1 MRLRVLCLIMVTE
14 ERGTE
19 SSEEEEWRGGV
30 LGRVLR
36 SNDAGLVG
44 LLHFLLLLLLLF
56 LLCCPLL
63 FISSP
68 CGDDPSWG
76 SFLLG
81 TAKTDPSASRCHH
94 LKFQVNNEFGPHR
107 YSLTLRPTQLLNG
120 TREQSQNSVRHG
132 SPGSVNLTS
141 SSIQTNRQKTR
152 EKSNTGS
159 IAYPLGKLEG

>member
-1 MRLRVLCLIMVTE
+1 MSTRPEVVRSRVLCLIMVTE

-19 SSEEEEWRGGV
+19 SSEEAEWRGGV

-44 LLHFLLLLLLLF
+44 LLHFLLLLLL
-56 LLCCPLL
+56 CCPLL
-63 FISSP
+63 FISSL

-94 LKFQVNNEFGPHR
+94 LMFPVNNEFGPYR
-107 YSLTLRPTQLLNG
+107 CSLTVKG
-120 TREQSQNSVRHG
+120 
-132 SPGSVNLTS
+132 
-141 SSIQTNRQKTR
+141 
-152 EKSNTGS
+152 
-159 IAYPLGKLEG
+159 